1 MSYEYLQADTLQV
14 NSIESASGVPLYI
27 LPQGLAPGVDSFL
40 TSNASGVV
48 SWTGSFTLGDSFTH
62 QKLYNEKLLP
72 LQQAVNELNKKINE
86 LTTRISKLELES
98 SDSIVVVKNT
108 K

>member
-1 MSYEYLQADTLQV
+1 MSYEYLQADTFQV
-14 NSIESASGVPLYI
+14 NSIASASGVPLYI
-27 LPQGLAPGVDSFL
+27 LPQGSAPGVDSYL

-48 SWTGSFTLGDSFTH
+48 SWTASGSFTLGDSFDPTGAKA
-62 QKLYNEKLLP
+62 QKLYNEKLL
-72 LQQAVNELNKKINE
+72 ELNKKINE